1 MQYLSDEW
9 MAAAG
14 QALAGSEPLAALAAP
29 RIALQYEVTG
39 APDGK
44 RSYTVLLGDGPA
56 ALEPGVH
63 AEPDASFTID
73 YPTAAEIARGE
84 LAAQVA
90 FMQGRLK
97 LGGDIDVLIRRATEL
112 KSLDDALAAVR
123 ADTEF

>member
-14 QALAGSEPLAALAAP
+14 QALAGSEPLAGLAAP

-84 LAAQVA
+84 VA
-90 FMQGRLK
+90 R
-97 LGGDIDVLIRRATEL
+97 RRAGRGAGRHRVLRPCPSCPRSRPTP
-112 KSLDDALAAVR
+112 SA
-123 ADTEF
+123 